1 MQHNVMTDVAV
12 LAQVLEV
19 MYVLQ
24 LDEAIMSDRKEK
36 ERGVGGGR
44 IRKKKGKK
52 ADEVDAAFKEAD
64 AGVIRRQQQS
74 SLLLACFVTGVHH
87 PNCTTTP
94 RKSDQGSAY
103 FKNHV
108 HET

>member
-1 MQHNVMTDVAV
+1 
-12 LAQVLEV
+12 

-64 AGVIRRQQQS
+64 AGVLHCQ
-74 SLLLACFVTGVHH
+74 
-87 PNCTTTP
+87 P
-94 RKSDQGSAY
+94 
-103 FKNHV
+103 
-108 HET
+108 

>member
-1 MQHNVMTDVAV
+1 MLKLCALMQ
-12 LAQVLEV
+12 QVLEV

-24 LDEAIMSDRKEK
+24 LDEAIMSDRREK

-64 AGVIRRQQQS
+64 AGAPCFEPQS
-74 SLLLACFVTGVHH
+74 
-87 PNCTTTP
+87 
-94 RKSDQGSAY
+94 
-103 FKNHV
+103 
-108 HET
+108 